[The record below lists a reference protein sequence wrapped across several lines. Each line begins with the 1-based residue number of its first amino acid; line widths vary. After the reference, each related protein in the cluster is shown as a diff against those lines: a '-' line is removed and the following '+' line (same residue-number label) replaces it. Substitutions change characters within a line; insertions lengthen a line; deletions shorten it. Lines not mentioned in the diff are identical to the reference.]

1 MALIHITKDN
11 FQEVVMESDR
21 PVLID
26 FFATWC
32 GPCRMVAPTIEA
44 MAEEHPEYVVG
55 KVDVDEEV
63 ALAQAFG
70 IVSIP
75 TLVVIKEGKITA
87 QARGVQTKEQLL
99 SMLEG

>member
-1 MALIHITKDN
+1 MALLHITKDN
-11 FQEVVMESDR
+11 FEELVLGADR

-32 GPCRMVAPTIEA
+32 GPCRMIAPTIETI
-44 MAEEHPEYVVG
+44 AEEHPEYVVG